1 MSLRDADSR
10 HLAAL
15 AAVARERSFGRAAQR
30 LGFTQSAVSQQIAT
44 LERLAGSALF
54 DRPGGPKAVELT
66 PAGRVVL
73 VHAEAILGRLDAAD
87 NELARLRSGQTGR
100 LVVGTFQSVSV
111 KILPTAVG
119 LMRASH
125 PGVEVRL
132 HEADEN
138 EELISRLLSGELDL
152 SFVVGPIDDE
162 RVEVQQLMLDPF
174 VVVMA
179 AKPNAAT
186 DGYDCGPVLLTEIL
200 SQPLIGETQSSCQS
214 LIELGLRGGGIEPNY
229 VFRTDDNAAIQAMV
243 RTGMGNAVRPLLAV
257 ETTDPAVVVRPI
269 APAMSPRAICVALV
283 RGRTMIPAAAQF
295 IELARQ
301 VCDDIVAQ
309 RDPALDVQL
318 A

>member
-1 MSLRDADSR
+1 MSLREVDSR

-15 AAVARERSFGRAAQR
+15 AAVARERSFGRAAQH

-44 LERLAGSALF
+44 LERLAGCALF

-66 PAGRVVL
+66 PAGRAL
-73 VHAEAILGRLDAAD
+73 LIHAEAILGRLDAAEND
-87 NELARLRSGQTGR
+87 LARLRAGKTGR

-138 EELISRLLSGELDL
+138 EELVSRLVDGELDL
-152 SFVVGPIDDE
+152 SFIVGPVDDD
-162 RVEVQQLMLDPF
+162 RVEVHQLLLDPF

-179 AKPNAAT
+179 RNQASA
-186 DGYDCGPVLLTEIL
+186 DGLDHHGPVPVAEIL
-200 SQPLIGETQSSCQS
+200 GQPLIGETESSCQS
-214 LIELGLRGGGIEPNY
+214 LIDIGLRSGGVEPNY
-229 VFRTDDNAAIQAMV
+229 VFRSNDNAAIQAMV
-243 RTGMGNAVRPLLAV
+243 RTGMGNAVLPLLAV
-257 ETTDPAVVVRPI
+257 ETTDPAVIIRPI
-269 APAMSPRAICVALV
+269 EPPITPRAICVAVV
-283 RGRTMIPAAAQF
+283 RGRTLIPAAAQF
-295 IELARQ
+295 VELARQ
-301 VCDDIVAQ
+301 VCDDIVAE
-309 RDPALDVQL
+309 RNVALDVQL